1 MADDA
6 TQMLAIRV
14 LSREG
19 VTWQVSNARVASCR
33 LTCCITASG
42 DGEAAEAGGVNG
54 SENRYV
60 RRPPLESA
68 R

>member
-42 DGEAAEAGGVNG
+42 DGEAAERGV
-54 SENRYV
+54 
-60 RRPPLESA
+60 L
-68 R
+68 